1 MARLGIR
8 QLGGSS
14 GVAGV
19 VRRRNIRF
27 AALLAITAGIA
38 GVASPARAD
47 DAAKDQAALEAANA
61 ALNAKVDALEA
72 KVERLEA
79 NQAVTKAA
87 VDAQAELVRRD
98 ADSRSQAFPGAV
110 PLTSGYDPTSGFVI
124 RSADGAFSLRPG
136 LVLDIRNDTTDR
148 LGIVKGGGG
157 EVAKTGDDV
166 QNGFDLT
173 RVRLTLAGNY
183 TEAVDYFLQ
192 FQDDQGSSFGLLDAY
207 IKYHFGATPFS
218 LKVGQF
224 KDPVWHERNLSEANL
239 LAVDRSLVESLLGG
253 GQASRVQGADIMYD
267 HGRLRLQGVIHDG
280 FNSINT
286 KFFDSG
292 GLGSG
297 VGGGAGVTPT
307 NFGVSARTEYLVL
320 GDRNENSHP
329 FKQYDTGFTSL
340 GNQQNFVI
348 AGAGADYSQAG
359 SNGVFFHS
367 VDIQYNNT
375 SGFSAYAAY
384 LGAYRDLHANQGV
397 TAGNY
402 YDPGV
407 LIQAAYLVTEKLEP
421 FVRYD
426 YTYLAG
432 NSEASSLGVRDHAV
446 QEVTIGANYYLYHQN
461 LKLTLDGTWLPD
473 GAPSDT
479 DALGVLKDS
488 GHNEYIVR
496 AQFQLAL

>member
-1 MARLGIR
+1 MR
-8 QLGGSS
+8 QSGGSS

-19 VRRRNIRF
+19 IGRRNIRL

-38 GVASPARAD
+38 GLASPARAD
-47 DAAKDQAALEAANA
+47 DVAKDQAALEAANA

-87 VDAQAELVRRD
+87 VDAQAELVRHD
-98 ADSRSQAFPGAV
+98 ADSRSLSLSGQV

-124 RSADGAFSLRPG
+124 QSADGAFSLRPG
-136 LVLDIRNDTTDR
+136 LVLDIRNMTTYR
-148 LGIVKGGGG
+148 QSIANTKGAGG
-157 EVAKTGDDV
+157 EVAKTGDDT

-173 RVRLTLAGNY
+173 RVRLTLAGHY

-207 IKYHFGATPFS
+207 LTYHFGSSPFS
-218 LKVGQF
+218 LKVGQW

-239 LAVDRSLVESLLGG
+239 LAVDRSLVEALLGG
-253 GQASRVQGADIMYD
+253 GETGRIQGAALIYD
-267 HGRLRLQGVIHDG
+267 HDRLRLQGVIHDG
-280 FNSINT
+280 FNSINS

-292 GLGSG
+292 GLGAG

-320 GDRNENSHP
+320 GDRNDKSHP
-329 FKQYDTGFTSL
+329 FKQYDSGFTSL
-340 GNQQNFVI
+340 GNKQNLVI
-348 AGAGADYSQAG
+348 AGAGADFSQAG
-359 SNGVFFHS
+359 SNDVFFHT
-367 VDIQYNNT
+367 VDVQYNNT
-375 SGFSAYAAY
+375 QGFSAYAAY

-397 TAGNY
+397 KAGNY
-402 YDPGV
+402 YDPGF
-407 LIQAAYLVTEKLEP
+407 LIQAAYLVTDKLEP

-432 NSEASSLGVRDHAV
+432 NSEASSLGVEDHSV
-446 QEVTIGANYYLYHQN
+446 QEYTIGANYYLYNQN
-461 LKLTLDGTWLPD
+461 LKLTLDASWLPD